1 MYDATAVF
9 FANYFDFMWSEK
21 LDTSSAPHPKCWLYH
36 SKKFDSVP
44 VLIIW
49 TILAQ
54 LNRRARKW
62 KRTLSSAV
70 HVTKSDGGSP
80 HQMNYFGKLQTWR
93 L

>member
-1 MYDATAVF
+1 MKITTVLCDRSSWTPPLPYTQNVGYITAK
-9 FANYFDFMWSEK
+9 S
-21 LDTSSAPHPKCWLYH
+21 LI
-36 SKKFDSVP
+36 P

-80 HQMNYFGKLQTWR
+80 HQMNYFEKL
-93 L
+93 